1 MYIFQVNY
9 YNIFFNQYVINKIC
23 NSKGVS
29 NLKYNNNNY
38 YFLSHHIRLYLIIE
52 GKDDLADM
60 FKILGVRPRL
70 NSPDSFRNSFQ
81 PVFHDWCNKDRGICY
96 PVYGMV
102 HIKEPLLLI
111 RKSSPCGGSGFPL
124 TI

>member
-1 MYIFQVNY
+1 MIIIY
-9 YNIFFNQYVINKIC
+9 FFNQYVINKIC

-60 FKILGVRPRL
+60 FKMLGVRPRL
-70 NSPDSFRNSFQ
+70 NSPGSFRNWMASYCQDNNIQMTNSEVLCFAER
-81 PVFHDWCNKDRGICY
+81 W
-96 PVYGMV
+96 
-102 HIKEPLLLI
+102 IKY
-111 RKSSPCGGSGFPL
+111 
-124 TI
+124 